1 MYGHVAWCHL
11 NSLLLIPQYKN
22 NNYNSENME
31 LKNVSKHKIKSRG
44 AFAIKKEK
52 HLIKNFFNARYIA

>member
-1 MYGHVAWCHL
+1 
-11 NSLLLIPQYKN
+11 
-22 NNYNSENME
+22 ME